1 MGDRYVAYV
10 GSYTHE
16 SSKGLYLFD
25 MDVEKGRISKRNEY
39 ELDNPSYITISHSKK
54 FLYSICDQGVA
65 SYAIKDDGE
74 LEQLNV
80 RV

>member
-16 SSKGLYLFD
+16 SNKGLYLFD

-39 ELDNPSYITISHSKK
+39 ELHIS
-54 FLYSICDQGVA
+54 LYPT
-65 SYAIKDDGE
+65 
-74 LEQLNV
+74 V
-80 RV
+80 RNSCTQYVTRV

>member
-25 MDVEKGRISKRNEY
+25 MDVEKGRISKNSRMYCQSSVSMSVQSMKGNK
-39 ELDNPSYITISHSKK
+39 I
-54 FLYSICDQGVA
+54 G
-65 SYAIKDDGE
+65 
-74 LEQLNV
+74 NV
-80 RV
+80 

>member
-25 MDVEKGRISKRNEY
+25 MDVEKGRISKKQ
-39 ELDNPSYITISHSKK
+39 SHVLPVVSFHVGSKH
-54 FLYSICDQGVA
+54 
-65 SYAIKDDGE
+65 E
-74 LEQLNV
+74 RE
-80 RV
+80 